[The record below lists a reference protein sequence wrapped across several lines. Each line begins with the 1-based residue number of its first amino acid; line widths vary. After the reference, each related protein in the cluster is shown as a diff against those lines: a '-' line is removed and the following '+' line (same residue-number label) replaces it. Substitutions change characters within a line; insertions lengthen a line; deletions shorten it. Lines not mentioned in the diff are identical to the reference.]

1 MDWALIAKISAFVL
15 YLGAMVYVG
24 LKTAGKNNTSSDFF

>member
-24 LKTAGKNNTSSDFF
+24 LKTAGKTILHRTFF